1 MNLQR
6 VEQIE
11 KDPILNVLHSM
22 QSDQVK
28 LA

>member
-11 KDPILNVLHSM
+11 KDPILNVRLYAIGPSET
-22 QSDQVK
+22 S
-28 LA
+28 L